1 MTTTT
6 YPFEWLDN
14 DGLMVIH
21 VEIIFVKDISL
32 ARFEGRNLFPD
43 KVARAKE
50 DFKNVVFPPR

>member
-1 MTTTT
+1 LKTKT

-14 DGLMVIH
+14 DGLMVVH
-21 VEIIFVKDISL
+21 VEIIFVRDNSL
-32 ARFEGRNLFPD
+32 ARFEGINLFPD